1 MLSKKLSFKKCR
13 DLILGIILLALG
25 IGYTVMAD
33 QIKRGNKLVQRNVGE
48 FAHARIIPTLLGIL
62 LIVLAVVLIIQ
73 GILNF
78 KKEDDATSKKM
89 SKVDM
94 ISILLTFAAMILYI
108 ILLPELG
115 FILSTILYLFGQ
127 ITILAPKDKRNYLL
141 FAIVAV
147 VFTIIAFVAF
157 RIGLTQML
165 PRGPIEALL
174 GY

>member
-1 MLSKKLSFKKCR
+1 MKFKKSK
-13 DLILGIILLALG
+13 DLILGCVMLALG
-25 IGYTVMAD
+25 IAYTVMAD
-33 QIKRGNKLVQRNVGE
+33 QIKRGNKLVQRNVGD

-73 GILNF
+73 GIMHF
-78 KKEDDATSKKM
+78 KKDDGESSKKM
-89 SKVDM
+89 SKVDV
-94 ISILLTFAAMILYI
+94 ISIVLTFAAMILYI
-108 ILLPELG
+108 IILPQLG
-115 FILSTILYLFGQ
+115 FILSTMLYLFCQ

-147 VFTIIAFVAF
+147 AFTIIAFVAF